1 MTSLFFT
8 TSAGDTDLAIDTIQ
22 SMAKSQPQQQLIFIP
37 LSELALKRAEVLTT
51 CSANVK
57 IDKNFLHLERTLP
70 DEEDLVAINTVI
82 DKLNASHAF
91 IGIPSIKSDN
101 AALYLAL
108 KLNLHKVIALEYL
121 YHEPALPLWSKI
133 AELCDNNCHFAVPTS
148 LAAKEIT
155 TLAPSAKV
163 TEVGHLA
170 IDKAVAKRKKP
181 VSKKENLAIR
191 TQLGCELNNDLKV
204 ISGTSV
210 GGEIDYP
217 FVQAILN
224 ELKKN
229 NYPNLKV
236 CFSIHP
242 FVSNPDQYLAGLI
255 EVCNRYPNLYQKFKI
270 ILPEG
275 FVQKLTSP
283 KSINLNNQFI
293 IKAEIS
299 GQQATLVANG
309 VAQAVPGALVNE
321 AALLDNA
328 AYCHEPV
335 KSYLP
340 SGLLS
345 KDLRSFLSSPR
356 KNNTD
361 QQEEPK
367 PNDVKRESCGTRIG
381 KLMV

>member
-8 TSAGDTDLAIDTIQ
+8 TSAGDTDLAIDTIHTL
-22 SMAKSQPQQQLIFIP
+22 AKSHPQKKLIFIP
-37 LSELALKRAEVLTT
+37 LSELALKRAEVLAT
-51 CSANVK
+51 SKANVE
-57 IDKNFLHLERTLP
+57 IDRGFLHLEKTLP
-70 DEEDLVAINTVI
+70 DEKDIVVLNSMI
-82 DKLNASHAF
+82 DKVNASHAF
-91 IGIPSIKSDN
+91 IGVPSLKADN
-101 AALYLAL
+101 AALHLAL
-108 KLNLHKVIALEYL
+108 KLKVHKVIALEYL
-121 YHEPALPLWSKI
+121 YHEPTLPLWSKI
-133 AELCDNNCHFAVPTS
+133 RELCDNGCHFAVATP
-148 LAAKEIT
+148 LAANEIT
-155 TLAPSAKV
+155 ALAPTAQV
-163 TEVGHLA
+163 TAVGHLA
-170 IDKAVAKRKKP
+170 MDKAFAKRKDP
-181 VSKKENLAIR
+181 ISEQEILAIR
-191 TQLGCELNNDLKV
+191 KQLGCELSDDLRV

-210 GGEIDYP
+210 GGEIDFP
-217 FVQAILN
+217 FVLAILN

-242 FVSNPDQYLAGLI
+242 FVSNPDQYLASLLEI
-255 EVCNRYPNLYQKFKI
+255 CNGYPNLYQKFKI

-275 FVQKLTSP
+275 FVQKLSAP

-293 IKAEIS
+293 LKAEIS

-345 KDLRSFLSSPR
+345 KDLPSFLSRQSKITNDKEVESKT
-356 KNNTD
+356 KNVTT
-361 QQEEPK
+361 
-367 PNDVKRESCGTRIG
+367 ESCGARMS